1 MKESEIYSQVSQKV
15 REFES
20 LEDIQPSSDWNQS
33 LMARLATSKVHPGPE
48 FPTGKSALALTFI
61 ILINIGVILSMIS
74 NNNRQ
79 SFSRSNDLEAISKEF
94 LINPT
99 SISE

>member
-20 LEDIQPSSDWNQS
+20 LEDIQPSSDWNQT
-33 LMARLATSKVHPGPE
+33 LMNRLATSRIHSGPD
-48 FPTGKSALALTFI
+48 FPPAKSALALIFI

-74 NNNRQ
+74 NNTRQ
-79 SFSRSNDLEAISKEF
+79 SFSRSNELQAISKEF

>member
-1 MKESEIYSQVSQKV
+1 MKESEIYSQMSQKV

-20 LEDIQPSSDWNQS
+20 LEDIQPSSDWNQA
-33 LMARLATSKVHPGPE
+33 LMNRLATSKIHRGPV
-48 FPTGKSALALTFI
+48 FPPVKSALALVFI
-61 ILINIGVILSMIS
+61 ILVNLGVILSMIS

-79 SFSRSNDLEAISKEF
+79 SFSRSSELNAISKEF